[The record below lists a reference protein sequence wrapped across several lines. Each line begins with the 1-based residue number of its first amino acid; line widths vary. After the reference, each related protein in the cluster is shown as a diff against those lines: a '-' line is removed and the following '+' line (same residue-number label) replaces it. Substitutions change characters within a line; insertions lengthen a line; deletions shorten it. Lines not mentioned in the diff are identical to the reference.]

1 MAAPEPHDWAGVI
14 EMTLEDAM
22 GTEEHSLELLM
33 SRIDSYAK
41 LGDAT
46 AAAAA
51 AAEPP
56 AQTTSRRLRWN
67 ADHALAPM
75 SDFEWSASGEERA
88 AARSRTEDDGHLLA
102 AGDDP
107 GSFLFRTKAYTY
119 GFPEQVVRSLC
130 RGALVGYTFRA
141 LVVELVPLLLK
152 SVVRRRPGLLRHGL
166 LPALWGEQQAG
177 YAAFLAAS
185 FAIFNSVMQLTEGSA
200 APVGH
205 RAAAAA
211 VAAGP
216 ALLLAPASSRVP
228 VALFTLAR
236 AIDIA
241 INLARAHSLPCS
253 GLVSRAAAASIFA
266 VANAQIIGAWFF
278 APHTL
283 DPSLTKF
290 LNGASAFPRERVDQ
304 VAALHRKGR
313 AGAVAGAVAGTA
325 MAGTAMA
332 GAASALGSQVV
343 GARPGLWRVA
353 YGKEA
358 TSFWGGALG
367 HLRATLMLATKI
379 YLPLHVLPV
388 LVKGVLKLIK
398 LVARHLAG
406 KTREGKKIDVK
417 MEMETKTERRTNSDG
432 DGGSGSGSGSNVLSG
447 GTVDNAVDDDD
458 STVTGYY
465 PRELRA
471 ARATLWKIV
480 IDVARS
486 AAFLGGNPA
495 IAGLVLCSLW
505 EVVVKAGGRPSPA
518 HGYIGGLVSG
528 AAAIHFEKRSR
539 RMELAM
545 YMVPH
550 ALRSAWKGLAERRV
564 VPSHVPGGDV
574 LVYSASLS
582 LLLFAAMSS
591 ARPGDDPEE
600 IRRNQRLS
608 RSIRPAFRTIIRR
621 TLHES

>member
-33 SRIDSYAK
+33 SRIDSYAR

-46 AAAAA
+46 ADAAAA
-51 AAEPP
+51 TAELP

-75 SDFEWSASGEERA
+75 SDFEWSASSEERA
-88 AARSRTEDDGHLLA
+88 AARNTEDDGHLLA

-166 LPALWGEQQAG
+166 RSALWGEQQAG

-241 INLARAHSLPCS
+241 INLARAHNLPCS

-304 VAALHRKGR
+304 VAALHRKG
-313 AGAVAGAVAGTA
+313 GARTVAGVAGVR
-325 MAGTAMA
+325 
-332 GAASALGSQVV
+332 S
-343 GARPGLWRVA
+343 GLWRVA

-358 TSFWGGALG
+358 TSFGGGALG

-388 LVKGVLKLIK
+388 LVKGILKLIK
-398 LVARHLAG
+398 LVVRHLAWLAG
-406 KTREGKKIDVK
+406 KTREGKKMDTK
-417 MEMETKTERRTNSDG
+417 MEMETKTERGTTSDG
-432 DGGSGSGSGSNVLSG
+432 DRGRGSGSGSGSNVLSG

-458 STVTGYY
+458 SAVTGYY

-471 ARATLWKIV
+471 ARAALWKLIV
-480 IDVARS
+480 DVARS
-486 AAFLGGNPA
+486 ATFLGGNPA

-528 AAAIHFEKRSR
+528 ALSIHFEKRSR

-591 ARPGDDPEE
+591 ARPGDDPKE